1 MIRRMVMKRFISL
14 LTVLVITSA
23 LLIGTGVSAASLSG
37 DANGDGEIDNKD
49 VVVLFRF
56 LSGSTK
62 NVVED
67 NCDYNNDGEINNKD
81 VTVLFRFLS
90 GSNPSSGGD
99 EFVIKPDSS
108 ATLAVSHVFGDH
120 MVIQR
125 DSAVKV
131 WGTSNKNGAKVRGR
145 FMGDE
150 AVGTVKNGKW
160 EIEFSAKQATK
171 ESQTLTVE
179 DTCGNTVSFTDVL
192 VGDVWIIGGQSNA
205 KVTISYIKQSVT
217 VPKNLPLRVFMQ
229 DENDVLDNREAAK
242 NPCED
247 VINPKRI
254 WRTASKISASTFSAL
269 GWYFGS
275 RLASD
280 TDVPVGAICMAAGAA
295 SIAELMP
302 KELADEF
309 GYVKGIFAA
318 PGEHYNGLM
327 HPFLRMKFKGMVFFQ
342 GEAEGGTNSVPSSP
356 EYARDF
362 EALMTELR
370 SRWGFDFPIYNVQ
383 ISDYPGEE
391 TETNWTHVGEVRTKQ
406 YDAYKNMAGV
416 RLIPSFDLGS
426 KSTDREGAHS
436 PYKKELADRIAD
448 LVLADIY
455 GIGSAD
461 KALAPEP
468 ESVTVVSSSA
478 DEKVIDIKFKNTG
491 SGLVSLSKTDVVSG
505 FACGETEHPYDDV
518 LTEVSGKITSADTVR
533 VTVPGDAEYIGYA
546 CMKRT
551 ATENDVLKTQLYSS
565 NNLPALA
572 FYLELK

>member
-1 MIRRMVMKRFISL
+1 MKKILSLVLAAVM
-14 LTVLVITSA
+14 TVAVFT
-23 LLIGTGVSAASLSG
+23 GTGSAADRKG

-67 NCDYNNDGEINNKD
+67 NCDFNNDGEINNKD

-125 DSAVKV
+125 DSTVKV

-160 EIEFSAKQATK
+160 EIECSAKQATK

-217 VPKNLPLRVFMQ
+217 VPKNLPLRILMQ

-327 HPFLRMKFKGMVFFQ
+327 HPFLRMKFKLNTNKRNV
-342 GEAEGGTNSVPSSP
+342 EACAGSNS
-356 EYARDF
+356 A
-362 EALMTELR
+362 
-370 SRWGFDFPIYNVQ
+370 
-383 ISDYPGEE
+383 
-391 TETNWTHVGEVRTKQ
+391 
-406 YDAYKNMAGV
+406 
-416 RLIPSFDLGS
+416 
-426 KSTDREGAHS
+426 
-436 PYKKELADRIAD
+436 
-448 LVLADIY
+448 
-455 GIGSAD
+455 
-461 KALAPEP
+461 
-468 ESVTVVSSSA
+468 
-478 DEKVIDIKFKNTG
+478 
-491 SGLVSLSKTDVVSG
+491 
-505 FACGETEHPYDDV
+505 
-518 LTEVSGKITSADTVR
+518 
-533 VTVPGDAEYIGYA
+533 PGDFFPQPQSA
-546 CMKRT
+546 
-551 ATENDVLKTQLYSS
+551 VSPWTQLSEATLDNTRYKFRLLRWARSTT
-565 NNLPALA
+565 A
-572 FYLELK
+572 